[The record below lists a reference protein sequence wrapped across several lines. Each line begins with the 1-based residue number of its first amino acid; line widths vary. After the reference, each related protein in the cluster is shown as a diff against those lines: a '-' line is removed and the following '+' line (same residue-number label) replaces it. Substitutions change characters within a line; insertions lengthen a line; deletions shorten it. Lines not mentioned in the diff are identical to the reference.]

1 MILSFT
7 FLSVS
12 EEGSATPVRPHPA
25 VRHIFPGLMKS
36 EELGNEITSTSEFNS
51 AFFCSCWGKER
62 RDVKVVKDA
71 WTRGHSPWKF
81 SSRFRG
87 NDLEKKEFEGL
98 SLEES

>member
-1 MILSFT
+1 MILSSTSLRVTDRGLF
-7 FLSVS
+7 F
-12 EEGSATPVRPHPA
+12 PVFPHPA
-25 VRHIFPGLMKS
+25 VQHIFPGLMKS